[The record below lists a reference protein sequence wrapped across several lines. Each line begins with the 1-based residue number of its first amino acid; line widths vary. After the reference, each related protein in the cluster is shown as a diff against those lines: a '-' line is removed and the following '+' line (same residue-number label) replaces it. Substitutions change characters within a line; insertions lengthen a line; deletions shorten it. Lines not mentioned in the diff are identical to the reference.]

1 MELLLEQLNKLK
13 IKQLNEMQKAVL
25 QSIATENKI
34 VLLSPTGSGKT
45 LAFLLPLMAA
55 LSNRPNIIQALII
68 APSRE
73 LVLQI
78 ESVLKQF
85 QQSYKITV
93 CYGGHKREIE
103 EKNLVQP
110 PAIIVGTPGR
120 LGDHIRRKN
129 IDLRNVDFLIVDEF
143 DKCLELGFTEEMKF
157 IYESLPGN
165 ISKRFLTSATNM
177 EILPDFVQMQEA
189 KTINFLPEIAEKTE
203 ALSVKTILSD
213 DKDKLQTLI
222 KLLCFVKNTS
232 SIVFCNHRESVERVS
247 EFLKDQ
253 KMVNVFYH
261 GGMEQMERESAL
273 AKFRNS
279 SSDVLVT
286 TDLASRGLDIADI
299 RNIIHYH
306 LPNDADSFTHRNG
319 RTARMNATGNV
330 YVIYSEDEKLPP
342 YISDVA
348 EPTDIPREMPLPDK
362 PKWTTLFIAAGKKNK
377 INKMD
382 IVGFLSKKGD
392 LKVDDIGLIE
402 VKDFTSFVAVRKTKV
417 PFLLEHIKDEKMKNQ
432 KVKFSVAK

>member
-1 MELLLEQLNKLK
+1 MELFQEQLKKLK
-13 IKQLNEMQKAVL
+13 INQLNEMQQSVL
-25 QSIATENKI
+25 HSIESENKI

-45 LAFLLPLMAA
+45 LAFLLPL
-55 LSNRPNIIQALII
+55 LGSIENRPNVIQGLII

-78 ESVLKQF
+78 ESVIKQF
-85 QQSYKITV
+85 QPAYKITV

-103 EKNLVQP
+103 ENNLIQP
-110 PAIIVGTPGR
+110 PSVIIGTPGR

-129 IDLRNVDFLIVDEF
+129 IDLRNIEFLIVDEF

-157 IYESLPGN
+157 IYESLPKT
-165 ISKRFLTSATNM
+165 IAKRLLTSATNM
-177 EILPDFVQMQEA
+177 EILPDFVDMA
-189 KTINFLPEIAEKTE
+189 DAHTINFLPDIPQKTE

-213 DKDKLQTLI
+213 DKDKLQTLLR
-222 KLLCFVKNTS
+222 LLCFVKNTS

-253 KMVNVFYH
+253 HMVNVFYH

-279 SSDVLVT
+279 SSDVLIT

-306 LPNDADSFTHRNG
+306 LPNDESGFTHRNG

-330 YVIYSEDEKLPP
+330 YVIWSEDEKLPD
-342 YISDVA
+342 YISNVA
-348 EPTDIPREMPLPDK
+348 ESTAIPNEMPLPDK

-382 IVGFLSKKGD
+382 IVGFLSKKGE
-392 LKVDDIGLIE
+392 LKSDDIGLIE